1 MSQRHGNRSGKYPV
15 AGFRY
20 LTVAINIDLGGKT
33 ALITGATRGIGKA
46 ISEKFIEAGATVYL
60 TGTNEADINQYTY
73 ANKNSNVHWL
83 HADFSTRKGIDAF
96 IDKLKCINRID
107 ICINN
112 AGINIIKP
120 YEDCSKD
127 EYDRLMSV
135 NLTAPFILT
144 QYLMIGMK
152 ERSFGR
158 VVNIASI
165 WSQITK
171 PERTL
176 YSSSKTGLL
185 GFTRATAVEHAPWN
199 ILVNAVS
206 PGFTSTELTRQSLS
220 EDEMKMLS
228 TQIPLQRFAV
238 PDEIAMTVL
247 FLCSDLNNYITGQN
261 ITIDGGYT
269 LV

>member
-1 MSQRHGNRSGKYPV
+1 
-15 AGFRY
+15 
-20 LTVAINIDLGGKT
+20 
-33 ALITGATRGIGKA
+33 
-46 ISEKFIEAGATVYL
+46 
-60 TGTNEADINQYTY
+60 
-73 ANKNSNVHWL
+73 
-83 HADFSTRKGIDAF
+83 
-96 IDKLKCINRID
+96 
-107 ICINN
+107 
-112 AGINIIKP
+112 
-120 YEDCSKD
+120 
-127 EYDRLMSV
+127 
-135 NLTAPFILT
+135 
-144 QYLMIGMK
+144 MIGMK